1 MLKIL
6 PFRTLKFPGMLF
18 LQMQIWGENLID
30 FKSPKSYNCIYWE
43 ITMNLF
49 LGRKQEL
56 SRLARLKRLK
66 KASLVVIKG
75 RRRIGKSTLVREFAK
90 GKRLISLSGLPPAP
104 GMTSQT
110 QRDEFGDQLCV
121 QLGLPRITFPTWS
134 DAFRFLGSQI
144 GAHGSEVIV
153 LFDEISWMCGL
164 DPSFLGSL
172 KTWWDQEAS
181 GKQGLLLILCGSFST
196 WIEENILRS
205 TGFVGRITLVLHL
218 KPLSIQESVLFLRKK
233 GFSGSIYEVLKILSV
248 TGGIP
253 WYLDLIDPKENA
265 DHNIYE
271 LCFEPTSQLIN
282 EFQTI
287 FHDLFE
293 RKGEPYRKILQLLVE
308 GMRTQEEIRHLL
320 KLGKGGTL
328 SDQLKNLVA
337 AGFISEHYQWAFKE
351 GAISKQ
357 KLYRLSDCFLRFQL
371 KYVEPY
377 RDLIEQGSYKK
388 TAVGK
393 LPGWDSIMG
402 FQLESLLLTNRE
414 FLFQTLGLD
423 PSIVTCDNPFIQTPT
438 TRRKGCQID
447 YLIQTKLNSLIICE
461 FKFSRNELNSSI
473 LNELKEKSE
482 ALSAPKGFGKALALF
497 HIGGVSSKV
506 EESPL
511 LYRAVDL
518 RDCLEKPDYM

>member
-1 MLKIL
+1 M
-6 PFRTLKFPGMLF
+6 
-18 LQMQIWGENLID
+18 
-30 FKSPKSYNCIYWE
+30 S
-43 ITMNLF
+43 LF

-56 SRLARLKRLK
+56 SRLSRLRRLK

-75 RRRIGKSTLVREFAK
+75 RRRVGKSTLVQEFAK
-90 GKRLISLSGLPPAP
+90 DKRLISLSGLPPAP
-104 GMTSQT
+104 GMTQQK

-121 QLGLPRITFPTWS
+121 QLGLPRVSFSSWS

-144 GAHGSEVIV
+144 GNEEIIV
-153 LFDEISWMCGL
+153 LFDEISWMGGL

-172 KTWWDQEAS
+172 KTWWDQEANK
-181 GKQGLLLILCGSFST
+181 KQGLILILCGSISI
-196 WIEENILRS
+196 WIEKNILRS
-205 TGFVGRITLVLHL
+205 TGFVGRIALVIHL
-218 KPLSIQESVLFLRKK
+218 KPLSIQDSVCFLRKK
-233 GFSGSIYEVLKILSV
+233 GFSGSLYELLKILSV

-253 WYLDLIDPKENA
+253 WYLDLIDPKESA
-265 DHNIYE
+265 DQNIYE
-271 LCFEPTSQLIN
+271 LCFEPASQLIN

-293 RKGEPYRKILQLLVE
+293 RKGESYRKILQVLVD
-308 GMRTQEEIRHLL
+308 GMKTQQEIRELL
-320 KLGKGGTL
+320 KLEQGGIL
-328 SDQLKNLVA
+328 SDHLKNLVA
-337 AGFISEHYQWAFKE
+337 AGFVSEHYQWSLKK
-351 GAISKQ
+351 GAVGKQ

-388 TAVGK
+388 ASTGK

-414 FLFQTLGLD
+414 FLFQALGLD
-423 PSIVTCDNPFIQTPT
+423 PSNVICDNPFVQTST

-447 YLIQTKLNSLIICE
+447 YLIQTKMNTLIICE
-461 FKFSRNELNSSI
+461 FKFSKNELSSSI

-482 ALSAPKGFGKALALF
+482 MLSTPRGYGKALALF
-497 HIGGVSSKV
+497 HIGGVSPKV

-511 LYRAVDL
+511 LFRVVDL
-518 RDCLEKPDYM
+518 RDLLISST

>member
-1 MLKIL
+1 
-6 PFRTLKFPGMLF
+6 
-18 LQMQIWGENLID
+18 
-30 FKSPKSYNCIYWE
+30 
-43 ITMNLF
+43 MNLF

-56 SRLARLKRLK
+56 SRLSRLKRLK
-66 KASLVVIKG
+66 KASMVVLKG
-75 RRRIGKSTLVREFAK
+75 RRRVGKSTLVQEFAK
-90 GKRLISLSGLPPAP
+90 KKRLISLSGLPPAH
-104 GMTSQT
+104 GITQQK

-121 QLGLPRITFPTWS
+121 QLGLPRVTFSTWS

-144 GAHGSEVIV
+144 GNEEVIV
-153 LFDEISWMCGL
+153 LFDEISWMGGL
-164 DPSFLGSL
+164 DPTFLGSL

-181 GKQGLLLILCGSFST
+181 KKQGLVLILCGSIST
-196 WIEENILRS
+196 WIEKNILRS
-205 TGFVGRITLVLHL
+205 TGFVGRISLVIHL

-253 WYLDLIDPKENA
+253 WYLDLIDPKESA
-265 DHNIYE
+265 DQNIYE

-293 RKGEPYRKILQLLVE
+293 RRGESYHKILQALVD
-308 GMRTQEEIRHLL
+308 GMRTQQELRECL
-320 KLGKGGTL
+320 KLQEGGSL
-328 SDQLKNLVA
+328 SDNLKNLVA
-337 AGFISEHYQWAFKE
+337 AGFISEHYQWSLKK
-351 GAISKQ
+351 GTIGKQ

-388 TAVGK
+388 AATGK

-414 FLFQTLGLD
+414 FLFQALGLD
-423 PSIVTCDNPFIQTPT
+423 PSLIICDNPFIQFPT

-447 YLIQTKLNSLIICE
+447 YLIQTKMNSLIICE
-461 FKFSRNELNSSI
+461 FKFSKNELSSSL
-473 LNELKEKSE
+473 LNKLKEKSDT
-482 ALSAPKGFGKALALF
+482 LSIPRGFGKTLALF
-497 HIGGVSSKV
+497 HIGGVPPKI
-506 EESPL
+506 EESSL
-511 LYRAVDL
+511 FYRVIDL
-518 RDCLEKPDYM
+518 RDFLEQQEL